1 MNCILA
7 SAQALSQTQVTNN
20 FLWQTLSPSLR
31 WLSAP
36 VVVDMLSERR
46 NSPRK
51 SSLVKVILRIGD
63 TPIRTTTVD
72 VSATGA
78 FVATRETPKIGE
90 EVSLLCRCP
99 DEKIFTIHIIAT
111 VARIVAPGEGAQPG
125 IGLRFISGRCPQGR
139 ERFTRFLR
147 HVLGVRLLVYECIEP
162 YLFGNS
168 LLVVDRD
175 VEVQSDLTGRRDG
188 SGTHALS
195 YGQDHSKHS
204 TQPDSRSASGR
215 RSASRRVPKVDEVTL
230 ARPSTRRS
238 LSFSQRRGA
247 GISQPI
253 ALGGGETSPSPTERA
268 VATPYR
274 ATATPS
280 APKTTP
286 AVDPGATA
294 PSQKVQS
301 LDPSTL
307 AVAQPPPT
315 PTPPLA
321 PALVTPFV
329 PPAVPSTVA
338 VGSAV
343 GGGSA
348 PIIDVGLAT
357 TTADRSGPVGGVV
370 STSSAPVLPEARHP
384 DDVAASCLPPDPQ
397 KGYANAT
404 APPVVTSASDDAA
417 HSGLR
422 RSKAGGADA
431 ERSGSGRPVG
441 IRAKSDVVGVRPLTA
456 QVPPKRSLSARRSS
470 TVAPEMPLLPSQSTS
485 PRVGT
490 KRRRSTLGSSGH
502 APPADDPSRDSHAR
516 SAPARGN
523 SRRTL
528 SDAPESSSARRAS
541 TEGRSHSV
549 GRLPDAASTVA
560 ADPQSNNAA
569 APLVT
574 ASSLSD
580 SAAEQ
585 KPLLRRVLSSASRL
599 FGGGEKDA
607 GSESITRRGRLL
619 SSRGGQRA
627 ELRDAEGEQRLA
639 DDEGHDVVLETPP
652 VPLESVPFLHE
663 GLRKISKPVTIDI
676 GQQYRPA
683 EAHYIDENTVILVG
697 QGRQPVLGEP
707 TWLHVALRVDGA
719 WLTAYLLG
727 GLRTPVVAVPTGW
740 CAEFKINSVRT
751 PEQAAAFRAYTRQHE
766 PG

>member
-1 MNCILA
+1 
-7 SAQALSQTQVTNN
+7 
-20 FLWQTLSPSLR
+20 
-31 WLSAP
+31 
-36 VVVDMLSERR
+36 MLSERR

-51 SSLVKVILRIGD
+51 SYLIKVILRIGD

-78 FVATRETPKIGE
+78 FVATRMMPKIGQ
-90 EVSLLCRCP
+90 EVSLLCRAP
-99 DEKIFTIHIIAT
+99 GEQTFTVHIIAT
-111 VARIVAPGEGAQPG
+111 VARIVAPGEGSQPG

-147 HVLGVRLLVYECIEP
+147 HVLGIRLLAYERIEP
-162 YLFGNS
+162 YRFGNA

-195 YGQDHSKHS
+195 HGQD
-204 TQPDSRSASGR
+204 DSRHFRQPNPPSASGR
-215 RSASRRVPKVDEVTL
+215 RSASRRVPKVNEATL

-238 LSFSQRRGA
+238 LSSSQRRGA

-268 VATPYR
+268 VATPFR
-274 ATATPS
+274 ATAAPS
-280 APKTTP
+280 GTKIAP

-294 PSQKVQS
+294 PSQKEQP

-315 PTPPLA
+315 PTSPLA
-321 PALVTPFV
+321 PAPIMAFV
-329 PPAVPSTVA
+329 PPALPSTVA
-338 VGSAV
+338 IGSAV
-343 GGGSA
+343 GGVSA

-357 TTADRSGPVGGVV
+357 TTADRSGPVGGAA
-370 STSSAPVLPEARHP
+370 STSSAPVLPQARHP
-384 DDVAASCLPPDPQ
+384 DDAAVNCLPPDPQ
-397 KGYANAT
+397 KGYADAAT
-404 APPVVTSASDDAA
+404 PPVVTSASDDAA
-417 HSGLR
+417 HSGSR

-431 ERSGSGRPVG
+431 ERSGPGRPAG

-456 QVPPKRSLSARRSS
+456 RVPPNRSLSARRSS
-470 TVAPEMPLLPSQSTS
+470 TVAPEMPLSPSKSTS
-485 PRVGT
+485 SRVDT
-490 KRRRSTLGSSGH
+490 KRRRSRLGSLGH
-502 APPADDPSRDSHAR
+502 APPADEPSRDSHAR
-516 SAPARGN
+516 SAPARGK
-523 SRRTL
+523 SRRSL
-528 SDAPESSSARRAS
+528 PDALGASSVRRAS
-541 TEGRSHSV
+541 TEGRRHSE
-549 GRLPDAASTVA
+549 GRLTDAASADT
-560 ADPQSNNAA
+560 ADPSSNKVV

-574 ASSLSD
+574 ASALSN
-580 SAAEQ
+580 SAAEEE
-585 KPLLRRVLSSASRL
+585 PLLRRVLFSASRL
-599 FGGGEKDA
+599 WGGGEKA
-607 GSESITRRGRLL
+607 TGSQSITRSSRLR
-619 SSRGGQRA
+619 SSRGEQRA

-639 DDEGHDVVLETPP
+639 GDEGHDVALETPP
-652 VPLESVPFLHE
+652 IPLESVPFLHE

-683 EAHYIDENTVILVG
+683 EAHYIDEDTVILVG

-707 TWLHVALRVDGA
+707 TWLHFALRVDGA

-727 GLRTPVVAVPTGW
+727 GLRHPVVAVPTGW

-751 PEQAAAFRAYTRQHE
+751 PEQAVAFRTYTRQQE
-766 PG
+766 PV